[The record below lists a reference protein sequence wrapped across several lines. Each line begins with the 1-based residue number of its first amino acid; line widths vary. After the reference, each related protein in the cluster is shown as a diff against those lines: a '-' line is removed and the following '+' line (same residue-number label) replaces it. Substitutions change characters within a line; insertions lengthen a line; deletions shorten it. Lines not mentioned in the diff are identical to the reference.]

1 MSNTF
6 YWHDYETFG
15 LRGDERRPSQ
25 FAGVRTDENLN
36 FIGEGEVLYCRP
48 NRDFLPSPESCL
60 LTRHIPQYCEENG
73 LPENEF
79 ARAVFAGFPNR
90 TPLVSATTICRLMTR
105 FPASFS
111 GGISFLRTRGS
122 IPRAAAAGICIRS
135 RWRSGRCGLRGLSGR
150 SERTGFRSL
159 KRSAF

>member
-60 LTRHIPQYCEENG
+60 LTGIIPQYCEENG

-79 ARAVFAGFPNR
+79 ARAVFARLSEPDTIGIGYNNLSFDDE
-90 TPLVSATTICRLMTR
+90 VSR
-105 FPASFS
+105 FLS